1 MFTVFGIAYSFGA
14 FFGPMARE
22 FHSGAGATAAVF
34 SITAFLYFGL
44 GALSGWLADRI
55 GPRRV
60 VFAGAVVMG
69 GGLLLTAIVPNIQL
83 GYLTYGLGVGIGTTC
98 GYVPMVG
105 AAGGWFHARRGL
117 AIGIAVSGIGLGT
130 LFVPPLA
137 AALIS
142 AHGWRTTYA
151 IFGVASFLI
160 LTACAAAAFRP
171 AGLPPAGSLA
181 LGRAVRTREFGLMY
195 LSAVFLSFSLFIF
208 FVHLVPYAEAGG
220 VDVVR
225 ATGLI
230 AVIGAG
236 SFLGRIIL
244 GWLAGRAGSV
254 RTFQGAVLLMA
265 ASYLIWLLQP
275 GYEGLAT
282 FAFLMG
288 FGYGGWVAL
297 SPAVAADLFG
307 AEGLGG
313 TVGAL
318 YTSAAIGALVGPPAA
333 GFVKDA
339 MGTYQPAIA
348 AAMVL
353 AVVSLFVI
361 LPLRRSAKVVE

>member
-44 GALSGWLADRI
+44 GVLSGWVADRI
-55 GPRRV
+55 GPRKV

-69 GGLLLTAIVPNIQL
+69 GGLLLTAIVPSIEL

-105 AAGGWFHARRGL
+105 AAGGWFHTRRGL

-137 AALIS
+137 AALIN
-142 AHGWRTTYA
+142 AHGWRSTYA

-160 LTACAAAAFRP
+160 LSACAAAASRP
-171 AGLPPAGSLA
+171 ADLPPAGSLS
-181 LGRAVRTREFGLMY
+181 LGRAVRTREFALMY
-195 LSAVFLSFSLFIF
+195 VSALFLSFSLFVF

-220 VDVVR
+220 IDAVR
-225 ATGLI
+225 ATTLI
-230 AVIGAG
+230 SVIGAG
-236 SFLGRIIL
+236 SFLGRVTL

-254 RTFQGAVLLMA
+254 RTYQGAVLLMA
-265 ASYLIWLLQP
+265 ASFVIWLLQP
-275 GYEGLAT
+275 GYEALAA

-307 AEGLGG
+307 AVGLGG

-333 GFVKDA
+333 GFLKDA
-339 MGTYQPAIA
+339 TGTYRPAIA

-353 AVVSLFVI
+353 AVLSLLVI
-361 LPLRRSAKVVE
+361 LPLRRSGNVDG

>member
-14 FFGPMARE
+14 FFAPMAKE

-44 GALSGWLADRI
+44 GVLSGWLADRV
-55 GPRRV
+55 GARRV

-69 GGLLLTAIVPNIQL
+69 GGLLLTSIVPNIQA

-105 AAGGWFHARRGL
+105 AAGGWFQARRGL

-137 AALIS
+137 GALIA

-151 IFGVASFLI
+151 IFGVASFFVLS
-160 LTACAAAAFRP
+160 ACAAVTSRP
-171 AGLPPAGSLA
+171 PDLPPAGSLS
-181 LGRAVRTREFGLMY
+181 LGQAVRTREFALMY
-195 LSAVFLSFSLFIF
+195 VSALFLSFSLFVF

-220 VDVVR
+220 IETVK
-225 ATGLI
+225 ATALI

-236 SFLGRIIL
+236 SFLGRLVL
-244 GWLAGRAGSV
+244 GYAAGRLGSV
-254 RTFQGAVLLMA
+254 RTYQGAVLLMA
-265 ASYLIWLLQP
+265 GSYLIWLLEP
-275 GYEGLAT
+275 GYEGLAV

-297 SPAVAADLFG
+297 SPTVAADLFG
-307 AEGLGG
+307 PEGLAG

-318 YTSAAIGALVGPPAA
+318 YTSAAIGALLGPPAA

-339 MGTYQPAIA
+339 MGTYRPAIA
-348 AAMVL
+348 AAMLL
-353 AVVSLFVI
+353 AVLSLLVI
-361 LPLRRSAKVVE
+361 LPLRKSARADG